1 MYSGGAAQ
9 SAHAGNGSIK
19 KAPAPASLML
29 HKDGSLKFPWYH
41 LGLPSP
47 HGDGLE
53 AAAAAL
59 LHLRLT
65 AGRFNGRTR
74 RRLRTLA
81 LRPRGSK
88 TIFRSLFPALFHRP
102 GSLEGSM
109 RKPTLL
115 FTAIFVILALF

>member
-74 RRLRTLA
+74 RRLALLRLA
-81 LRPRGSK
+81 HAAPRPFSAPCFLPFSTDR
-88 TIFRSLFPALFHRP
+88 ALW
-102 GSLEGSM
+102 
-109 RKPTLL
+109 
-115 FTAIFVILALF
+115 